1 MAKKH
6 TLEKKPP
13 GKRAAFVMRAP
24 NDNLEAYGWNL
35 RWLRH
40 ATDDGVGGRPVFN
53 LRIPI
58 EEVRKY
64 GPDLQFV
71 DPRYLQYMLEQQPEI
86 QKAMKKVRAAG
97 YSPAALEKFTKLV
110 VRVFEERVL
119 VDIIQRFFKVAPL
132 VAQFFAAKLAHEVT
146 FGPEEEEDT
155 DEPEKPAAPQI
166 EAKTT
171 KSRR

>member
-6 TLEKKPP
+6 TLEKRPP
-13 GKRAAFVMRAP
+13 GKRAAFVMREP
-24 NDNLEAYGWNL
+24 NDNLDAYGWNL
-35 RWLRH
+35 RWLRN
-40 ATDDGVGGRPVFN
+40 AADDGTAGRPLFN
-53 LRIPI
+53 LPLTI

-64 GPDLQFV
+64 GPELQFIE
-71 DPRYLQYMLEQQPEI
+71 PRYLQYMLEQQPEI
-86 QKAMKKVRAAG
+86 QKALKKVRAAG

-119 VDIIQRFFKVAPL
+119 VDIIQRVFKVAPL
-132 VAQFFAAKLAHEVT
+132 VAQFFAAKLAYEVT
-146 FGPEEEEDT
+146 FGAEAASEPED
-155 DEPEKPAAPQI
+155 DEPPQI